1 MKKIALFVCTVLCA
15 NVLMAQV
22 QFIVGDLTYSVINSN
37 EVEVVSCVDSVV
49 AVNIPPTV
57 TYNETTYTVTKIT
70 GGVNSVGCYIPA
82 FYLKTRLEKITIPET
97 VTTIGEEAFCYC
109 EALELID
116 IPNSVVSLG
125 DRAFYR
131 CTSLRNVNIGTGLTY
146 ISEQCFQF
154 CQNLTQINLGVN
166 ITEIRD
172 YAFQSCYSLPSITFP
187 ESLTSLGSMVFT
199 PCDSLQEIIC
209 LASLP
214 PTIDSHTFRVGNPS
228 QGISENAILKVPCSS
243 LSAYASSEWN
253 DDFVQIIEMCDGL
266 GLEDEVA
273 ELEMISIYPNPTM
286 DRVNFDRL
294 IERIDVVDLSGKN
307 IKSFENTN
315 TINIGDL
322 PKGIYYLKLYFNK
335 NVIVRKV
342 VKG

>member
-37 EVEVVSCVDSVV
+37 EVEVVSCVDTVV

-57 TYNETTYTVTKIT
+57 TYNETVYTVTKIT
-70 GGVNSVGCYIPA
+70 GGINSVGCYIPT
-82 FYLKTRLEKITIPET
+82 FYLKTRLAKVTIPET
-97 VTTIGEEAFCYC
+97 VTTIGEEAFCFC
-109 EALELID
+109 EALETID

-125 DRAFYR
+125 ERAFYR
-131 CTSLRNVNIGTGLTY
+131 CTSLRSVNVGSGLTY
-146 ISEQCFQF
+146 ISKQCFQF
-154 CQNLTQINLGVN
+154 CQNLIQINLGVN

-187 ESLTSLGSMVFT
+187 ASLTRIGGMVFT
-199 PCDSLQEIIC
+199 PCDNLQEIIC

-214 PTIDSHTFRVGNPS
+214 PTIEPHTFITGTPP
-228 QGISENAILKVPCSS
+228 QGISESAVLKVPCGS
-243 LSAYASSEWN
+243 LSAYESSEWN
-253 DDFVQIIEMCDGL
+253 DDFVQIIEMCDGV

-294 IERIDVVDLSGKN
+294 IERIDVIDLTGKT
-307 IKSFENTN
+307 IKTFENTN

-322 PKGIYYLKLYFNK
+322 PKGVYYLKLYFNE
-335 NVIVRKV
+335 NVILRKV
-342 VKG
+342 IKG